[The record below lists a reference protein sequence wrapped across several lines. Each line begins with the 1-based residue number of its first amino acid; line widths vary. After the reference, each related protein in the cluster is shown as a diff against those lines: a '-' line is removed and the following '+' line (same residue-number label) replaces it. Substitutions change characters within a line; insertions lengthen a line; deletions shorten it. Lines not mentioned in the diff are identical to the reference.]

1 VPIKIKDQLYADYR
15 KAIDKLFE
23 KMKLTEQEMATTHYR
38 SSVDSMRDEPD
49 SGDRIRRERMTLA
62 TKITKLK
69 EEIMLLEN
77 NIGFFSSSKQ
87 ADIMRAEY
95 EKKIAKAK
103 SEVKL
108 FEAKLKMLRD

>member
-1 VPIKIKDQLYADYR
+1 
-15 KAIDKLFE
+15 
-23 KMKLTEQEMATTHYR
+23 
-38 SSVDSMRDEPD
+38 
-49 SGDRIRRERMTLA
+49 
-62 TKITKLK
+62 
-69 EEIMLLEN
+69 MLLEN